1 MDKDR
6 DLLPWILGGLS
17 MATVAIAIIAGSQSG
32 TAPKKSSEPSP
43 ATAYALPRAPAQAVP
58 AAAPVPAPNSAA
70 AQIQTATP
78 PIERSSQVWE
88 CTING
93 EKTFSDH
100 PCGEKASLRTIGP
113 INTMD
118 PTPLFRSTPSYGPPS
133 SYAPEYPYPS
143 EQQFADNSYPV
154 YVGIPFREHR
164 RPDRAH
170 HGQDRGRGSRN
181 H

>member
-1 MDKDR
+1 
-6 DLLPWILGGLS
+6 LGGLS
-17 MATVAIAIIAGSQSG
+17 MATVAIAIIAGSQSR
-32 TAPKKSSEPSP
+32 TAPKKSSEPSQ
-43 ATAYALPRAPAQAVP
+43 ATAYALSPAPAQAVP
-58 AAAPVPAPNSAA
+58 APAPVPAPISAA
-70 AQIQTATP
+70 AQIQTATPLQTATP
-78 PIERSSQVWE
+78 PIERSSQIWE

-93 EKTFSDH
+93 QKTFSDN
-100 PCGEKASLRTIGP
+100 PCGGKASLRTIGP

-118 PTPLFRSTPSYGPPS
+118 PTPIFRSTPSYEPRS

-170 HGQDRGRGSRN
+170 HGHDRGRGPRN